1 MKIIISLIL
10 IFLFGII
17 SVVAQQSEIRF
28 TYDASGNRTS
38 RDYVQGGQKS
48 RPISLAE
55 VDILVSATD
64 KRNHLN
70 DVRLYPNPTTGQI
83 TVRFLGKFSYTG
95 GLIQILDL
103 SGMLLRQVNN
113 LKSEN
118 LFDLA
123 SYPAGTYLVRYVS
136 PGATKQW
143 KVVKE

>member
-1 MKIIISLIL
+1 MKYLLSILVLIL
-10 IFLFGII
+10 LMG
-17 SVVAQQSEIRF
+17 SNTNGQTEIGF

-55 VDILVSATD
+55 ADILASATD

-83 TVRFLGKFSYTG
+83 IVRFIGQFNYAD
-95 GLIQILDL
+95 GLIQVLDL
-103 SGMLLRQVNN
+103 SGMLLRQENN
-113 LKSEN
+113 LKPEN
-118 LFDLA
+118 SFDLA